1 MTTNAMRRRSFIT
14 LLGVSASA
22 WPLAA
27 GAQQPERV
35 RRIGVLTALPE
46 NDPENQARLAAF
58 HQGLER
64 LGWTIGRNV
73 RIDYR
78 ATVENPERARSGA
91 AELLALQADIILANG
106 SLAAQVLQQATRTVP
121 VVFTSVSEPVA
132 QGFAASLAR
141 PGGNMTGFS
150 NLEPTIGAKWL
161 ELLKDIAPR
170 VARVA
175 LLFNPDNPPV
185 TLFARSAEAA
195 AQKFAIELA
204 VSPVRE
210 LAGIEG
216 VITRLGEAPGGGLI
230 LPSDSFVLSH
240 RQRIIELATR
250 HQLPMISSARNFAD
264 DGGLVSYGIDQ
275 IDQFRQAAAYV
286 SRILRG
292 EMPADLPVQQPVKF
306 ALVINMKTAKALGLT
321 VPLTLQVAA
330 DEMIE

>member
-1 MTTNAMRRRSFIT
+1 MAGTAQGDRAGRDASGGPLGSRYNRRDRPVRRHPVRGAVARGGGHPGQSARRDRDRARHRGLRAHREWRSDRNRERVGGDSSRSDHYADCTAQTARGLLRTPLCRRRRIDLVWGESRRPIPASSRLRRSHPQGREAGRPAGAGADQIRNGAQPQDRQGARPRRACERAGARRRGDRMTTNAMRRRSFIT

-141 PGGNMTGFS
+141 PGGNMTG
-150 NLEPTIGAKWL
+150 
-161 ELLKDIAPR
+161 
-170 VARVA
+170 
-175 LLFNPDNPPV
+175 
-185 TLFARSAEAA
+185 
-195 AQKFAIELA
+195 
-204 VSPVRE
+204 
-210 LAGIEG
+210 
-216 VITRLGEAPGGGLI
+216 
-230 LPSDSFVLSH
+230 
-240 RQRIIELATR
+240 
-250 HQLPMISSARNFAD
+250 
-264 DGGLVSYGIDQ
+264 
-275 IDQFRQAAAYV
+275 
-286 SRILRG
+286 
-292 EMPADLPVQQPVKF
+292 
-306 ALVINMKTAKALGLT
+306 
-321 VPLTLQVAA
+321 
-330 DEMIE
+330 